1 MIPADRPA
9 YPPSP
14 PSGPA
19 RYPGTV
25 DIGSRASGKRYKT
38 MHVLSA
44 LPTLL
49 IIWAVVTVAFLLL
62 IAYRGQI
69 TRYEEDQ
76 LFLNGAHSNEE
87 NQQNEIIRKVNRLA
101 PFVRLLGGAT
111 GVITAGIIGLFIYDA
126 WQKFQ

>member
-1 MIPADRPA
+1 MNVF
-9 YPPSP
+9 S
-14 PSGPA
+14 
-19 RYPGTV
+19 
-25 DIGSRASGKRYKT
+25 
-38 MHVLSA
+38 M

-49 IIWAVVTVAFLLL
+49 IIWAVVTVSFLLL

-87 NQQNEIIRKVNRLA
+87 NQQNEIVRKVNRLA

-111 GVITAGIIGLFIYDA
+111 GVVTAGILGLFIYDA

>member
-1 MIPADRPA
+1 
-9 YPPSP
+9 
-14 PSGPA
+14 
-19 RYPGTV
+19 
-25 DIGSRASGKRYKT
+25 
-38 MHVLSA
+38 MHVPPA
-44 LPTLL
+44 LQTLL

-87 NQQNEIIRKVNRLA
+87 NQQHEIIRKVNRLA
-101 PFVRLLGGAT
+101 PFIRLLGGAT
-111 GVITAGIIGLFIYDA
+111 SLITLGIIGFFIYDA

>member
-1 MIPADRPA
+1 
-9 YPPSP
+9 
-14 PSGPA
+14 
-19 RYPGTV
+19 
-25 DIGSRASGKRYKT
+25 

-44 LPTLL
+44 LPTML

-62 IAYRGQI
+62 LAYRGQI

-76 LFLNGAHSNEE
+76 LFLNGSHSNEE
-87 NQQNEIIRKVNRLA
+87 NQQTEIIRKVNRLA

-111 GVITAGIIGLFIYDA
+111 SVITVGIIGLFVYDA

>member
-1 MIPADRPA
+1 
-9 YPPSP
+9 
-14 PSGPA
+14 
-19 RYPGTV
+19 
-25 DIGSRASGKRYKT
+25 

-87 NQQNEIIRKVNRLA
+87 TQQNEIIRKVNRLA

-126 WQKFQ
+126 WQHFQ

>member
-1 MIPADRPA
+1 MN
-9 YPPSP
+9 
-14 PSGPA
+14 
-19 RYPGTV
+19 
-25 DIGSRASGKRYKT
+25 
-38 MHVLSA
+38 VLSA

-62 IAYRGQI
+62 LAYRGQI

-87 NQQNEIIRKVNRLA
+87 TQQNEIIRKVNRLA
-101 PFVRLLGGAT
+101 PFVRFLGGAT
-111 GVITAGIIGLFIYDA
+111 SLITVGIIGIFVYDA

>member
-1 MIPADRPA
+1 
-9 YPPSP
+9 
-14 PSGPA
+14 
-19 RYPGTV
+19 
-25 DIGSRASGKRYKT
+25 
-38 MHVLSA
+38 MHPLSA

>member
-1 MIPADRPA
+1 
-9 YPPSP
+9 
-14 PSGPA
+14 
-19 RYPGTV
+19 
-25 DIGSRASGKRYKT
+25 

-87 NQQNEIIRKVNRLA
+87 TQQNEIIRKVNRLA
-101 PFVRLLGGAT
+101 PFVRILGGAT

>member
-1 MIPADRPA
+1 
-9 YPPSP
+9 
-14 PSGPA
+14 
-19 RYPGTV
+19 
-25 DIGSRASGKRYKT
+25 

>member
-1 MIPADRPA
+1 M
-9 YPPSP
+9 
-14 PSGPA
+14 
-19 RYPGTV
+19 
-25 DIGSRASGKRYKT
+25 
-38 MHVLSA
+38 
-44 LPTLL
+44 L

-87 NQQNEIIRKVNRLA
+87 DQQHEIIRKVNRLA
-101 PFVRLLGGAT
+101 PFIRLLGGAT
-111 GVITAGIIGLFIYDA
+111 SLITVGIIGLFVYDA

>member
-1 MIPADRPA
+1 MNVF
-9 YPPSP
+9 S
-14 PSGPA
+14 
-19 RYPGTV
+19 
-25 DIGSRASGKRYKT
+25 
-38 MHVLSA
+38 M

-49 IIWAVVTVAFLLL
+49 IIWAVVTVSFLLL

-87 NQQNEIIRKVNRLA
+87 NQQNEIVRKVNRIA

-111 GVITAGIIGLFIYDA
+111 GVVTAGILGLFIYDA

>member
-1 MIPADRPA
+1 MN
-9 YPPSP
+9 
-14 PSGPA
+14 
-19 RYPGTV
+19 
-25 DIGSRASGKRYKT
+25 
-38 MHVLSA
+38 VLSA

-62 IAYRGQI
+62 LAYRGQI

-87 NQQNEIIRKVNRLA
+87 TQQNEIIRKVNRLA
-101 PFVRLLGGAT
+101 PFVRFLGGAT
-111 GVITAGIIGLFIYDA
+111 SLITVGIIGIFIYDA